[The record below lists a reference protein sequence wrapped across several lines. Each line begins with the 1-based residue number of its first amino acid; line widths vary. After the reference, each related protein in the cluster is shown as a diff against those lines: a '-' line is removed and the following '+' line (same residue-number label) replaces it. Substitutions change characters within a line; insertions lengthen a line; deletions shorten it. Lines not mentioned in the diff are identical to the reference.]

1 MLRLSIIFFSFS
13 LLLADELN
21 QISEGS
27 SSQEA
32 SPEKGRNS
40 RLFYVYTQKTTT
52 TLITATN
59 CWVSS
64 TSVVACGRRKKRA
77 LFDQGDL
84 NFDTV
89 VAPSGSYPE
98 DDDDMEKSVSGSLS
112 EDADQNRENKA
123 LLYWLTTS
131 SVATAYSYTQT
142 FTIASLIC
150 SPSGYTVTECK
161 SLLLYMSRFFLC
173 MPR

>member
-1 MLRLSIIFFSFS
+1 MLRLSIIFFSAS
-13 LLLADELN
+13 LLLADDLN
-21 QISEGS
+21 QKSEAS
-27 SSQEA
+27 SSGEL
-32 SPEKGRNS
+32 SPAPARNG

-77 LFDQGDL
+77 LFDQEDL
-84 NFDTV
+84 DFDIEPARSV
-89 VAPSGSYPE
+89 VYSE
-98 DDDDMEKSVSGSLS
+98 DDDDDDDMEKSVSGSLS
-112 EDADQNRENKA
+112 EEDQNRENKA

-161 SLLLYMSRFFLC
+161 SL
-173 MPR
+173 

>member
-1 MLRLSIIFFSFS
+1 MRWCRDCHYILTRLRMLRLSIIFFSCS
-13 LLLADELN
+13 LLLAADLN
-21 QISEGS
+21 QKS
-27 SSQEA
+27 EA
-32 SPEKGRNS
+32 SRWVDGLSSRSNGNIVLCTYITFCQTSDIDKYQIGLQHIYNIVHSSGELSPAPARNG

-89 VAPSGSYPE
+89 VAPSG
-98 DDDDMEKSVSGSLS
+98 
-112 EDADQNRENKA
+112 
-123 LLYWLTTS
+123 
-131 SVATAYSYTQT
+131 
-142 FTIASLIC
+142 
-150 SPSGYTVTECK
+150 
-161 SLLLYMSRFFLC
+161 
-173 MPR
+173 

>member
-1 MLRLSIIFFSFS
+1 MLRLSIIFFSVS
-13 LLLADELN
+13 LLLADDLN
-21 QISEGS
+21 QKSEAS
-27 SSQEA
+27 SSGEL
-32 SPEKGRNS
+32 SPAPARNG

-77 LFDQGDL
+77 LVNQEDLDFDIEP
-84 NFDTV
+84 
-89 VAPSGSYPE
+89 APSVVYPE
-98 DDDDMEKSVSGSLS
+98 DDDDLEKSVSGSLS
-112 EDADQNRENKA
+112 DEDQNRENKA